1 MTDLRRSRLLLFAP
15 ALLSAHLLA
24 CASQQAMP
32 SYVPTAPKAHARL
45 AKQCEEKQDLASCL
59 TLVHR
64 YRHVMV
70 SIEEI
75 GTTQQLKNAYKL
87 YSKLCKQGH
96 DEGCHGKAEMLF
108 GTTLTRVDTAQGLRD
123 MKALCEEKHYGE
135 SCLFLSE
142 LYKQDHR
149 IKDHER
155 VSRELLERACTYGS
169 GNACMKIG
177 YARLKETRQ
186 RDFADSRLLI
196 YSRKACSGDD
206 PNTCALFDLVSYYN
220 TTREKQKHL
229 QNRVLERCLQQGHG
243 AYCPV
248 IVFILQKEEPG
259 YPRTPEEDRALV
271 RAYETGCAAHD
282 PQSCQDVLFMLFN
295 ESDRLTISRERSRAM
310 VSMAC
315 IAGVKEACILPFEH
329 EGKSH
334 EELSQTIKFDRRIT
348 ETGCMRGWRAA
359 CKAHAFY
366 TYLLF
371 DWDSSEV
378 TKDEV
383 IQAWQ
388 AILDMYSP
396 EDRRGIY
403 EEIVKMMS
411 KKNED
416 LLREILAL
424 QCHKGDDALACEH
437 VKKLW

>member
-1 MTDLRRSRLLLFAP
+1 
-15 ALLSAHLLA
+15 
-24 CASQQAMP
+24 
-32 SYVPTAPKAHARL
+32 
-45 AKQCEEKQDLASCL
+45 
-59 TLVHR
+59 
-64 YRHVMV
+64 
-70 SIEEI
+70 
-75 GTTQQLKNAYKL
+75 
-87 YSKLCKQGH
+87 
-96 DEGCHGKAEMLF
+96 
-108 GTTLTRVDTAQGLRD
+108 
-123 MKALCEEKHYGE
+123 
-135 SCLFLSE
+135 
-142 LYKQDHR
+142 
-149 IKDHER
+149 
-155 VSRELLERACTYGS
+155 
-169 GNACMKIG
+169 
-177 YARLKETRQ
+177 
-186 RDFADSRLLI
+186 
-196 YSRKACSGDD
+196 
-206 PNTCALFDLVSYYN
+206 
-220 TTREKQKHL
+220 
-229 QNRVLERCLQQGHG
+229 
-243 AYCPV
+243 
-248 IVFILQKEEPG
+248 
-259 YPRTPEEDRALV
+259 
-271 RAYETGCAAHD
+271 
-282 PQSCQDVLFMLFN
+282 MLFN